1 MTIMENSMILHGTVV
16 FLEAYRGSKSQGIYP
31 FLYESAKSCR
41 RIMMAD
47 DNPFENTK
55 LTVYDGKFV
64 EIKCHPGNSDVWI
77 VDDITPFY
85 PEEKQ

>member
-1 MTIMENSMILHGTVV
+1 
-16 FLEAYRGSKSQGIYP
+16 
-31 FLYESAKSCR
+31 
-41 RIMMAD
+41 MMAD